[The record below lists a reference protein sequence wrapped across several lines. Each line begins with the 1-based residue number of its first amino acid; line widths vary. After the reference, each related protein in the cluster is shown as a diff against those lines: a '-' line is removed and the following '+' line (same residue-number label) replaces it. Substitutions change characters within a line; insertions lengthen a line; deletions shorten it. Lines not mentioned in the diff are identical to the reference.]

1 MTATNLT
8 GKVILITGASRGIG
22 AGLAQDFHSQGAK
35 LALCARGDIPL
46 HGSSDV
52 MTAQFDISDKQ
63 AMFDF
68 VGAVVT
74 QFGDIDLFVNNA
86 GMLEPVVALRDL
98 TDEDLQRHF
107 AVNVFGVLYGSQAY
121 AAHVRERDSANEA
134 VLINISSGA
143 AWGGYA
149 GWGAYCMGKA
159 AVDRLSET
167 LALEESANGLRV
179 HAVAPGI
186 VDTDMQELIRASDE
200 SVFPTVETFKGFK
213 QDDAFNTLG
222 FVAEHIRDLAFD
234 DDYAH
239 DEVVVRVPSE
249 KG

>member
-1 MTATNLT
+1 MTVTNLT

-35 LALCARGDIPL
+35 LALCARSDIPL

-52 MTAQFDISDKQ
+52 ITAQFDISDRH

-68 VGAVVT
+68 VARVAE
-74 QFGDIDLFVNNA
+74 QFGAIDLLVNNA

-121 AAHVRERDSANEA
+121 AQHVREREGGG

-167 LALEESANGLRV
+167 LALEESASGLRV

-186 VDTDMQELIRASDE
+186 VDTDMQVLIRSADE
-200 SVFPTVETFKGFK
+200 GVFPAVEKFKEFK
-213 QDDAFNTLG
+213 QTDAFNTVG

-234 DDYAH
+234 EEYAH
-239 DEVVVRVPSE
+239 DEVVVRIPAE